1 MKLNFLVPML
11 EAADLKETIRF
22 YTEILGFECID
33 CLPNQTNPS
42 WARFEKDSVTLM
54 FTELDQQSAHLKP
67 ELTGTLYFHPEDINA
82 AWQELKDKVEVE
94 YPLEDFDYGMREFAI
109 RDCNGYL
116 LQFGQEAE
124 DR

>member
-1 MKLNFLVPML
+1 MKLSFLAPML
-11 EAADLKETIRF
+11 EATDLKETIRF

-33 CLPNQTNPS
+33 CLPDQASPA
-42 WARFEKDSVTLM
+42 WARFEKDAVTLM
-54 FTELDQQSAHLKP
+54 FTTRNEQSVHPKP

-82 AWQELKDKVEVE
+82 AWQELKDKTEVE

-116 LQFGQEAE
+116 LQFGQETE
-124 DR
+124 D